1 MGIISNKR
9 EIYSEFTEYFDPSFY
24 MFSNGNLVLDDG
36 ESLSVLEGT
45 APSNFRYT
53 TYSYQ
58 KDYFAIHNN
67 IYVVARIYDNVH
79 YEGQISTDY
88 SEINWVTRTNPIGD
102 YSGSSS
108 SYEVDKAFY
117 LKGADKFIVAAEYN
131 SAGQYLRVAKPSW
144 PLSWSAY
151 TLPNFS
157 TIATFYMANDVFV
170 HMKGTGNNILEFTTD
185 LITWTTS
192 TSPAINSGSYSSG
205 YQPRLV
211 YSGSLYALQ
220 GMSSILADE
229 TPWTSTDL
237 ITWTQ
242 GALADPTYN
251 FRGLAGGNG
260 IFIKSKHANYGS
272 GGDHPYRSTDCITWT
287 RATTPITYTGPN
299 WREAFFNEAEQR
311 FEIHNNDPDAAGYAL
326 TFYSTTDG
334 VSWTIHSKP
343 LPSDYA
349 ASLGASSPAHITQL
363 NNQTR
368 TSQQNLADVIQR
380 QGSDISENYDSIVE
394 NKKEVDDKFA
404 EKASLSGASFT
415 GEVDVVSGTSIASAS
430 TRQITYSGH
439 DPINGIGNSGDLWL
453 KIVPNSLLVATS
465 RNGVGSI
472 ASTDGTTWTQGT
484 LPKSMYWYG
493 TVYAQDKIFAFRDNS
508 DDYASTID
516 GISWTAGKLP
526 SSRQWK
532 DGATDG
538 NGTIA
543 VIARASTTAAYS
555 TDSGSTWN
563 TSLMPSSSNWSK
575 VAYGNNIWITV
586 SEQFSSATSTDGI
599 TWTAASTPLYGTDNI
614 VYGNGLFV
622 GVGIGGVAAATTDG
636 ITWSLSTLAYNSN
649 RYYGLAYG
657 DGKFVAAPFG
667 SSNIGSLST
676 DAVTWTASTLPYSTS
691 WYGVAYS
698 GGKFVAISYQSGY
711 NAIST
716 DGITWT
722 ANTPVIGYEWISIV
736 SNGF

>member
-24 MFSNGNLVLDDG
+24 MFENGNLVLDDG
-36 ESLSVLEGT
+36 GSLSLLEGT
-45 APSNFRYT
+45 APSNFL
-53 TYSYQ
+53 YSTNSDQ

-67 IYVVARIYDNVH
+67 IYVTPRSIYNVH
-79 YEGQISTDY
+79 FEGQISTDY

-102 YSGSSS
+102 YSGSST
-108 SYEVDKAFY
+108 SYYVDKAFY
-117 LKGADKFIVAAEYN
+117 LKGADKFIVAAEYIH
-131 SAGQYLRVAKPSW
+131 SAQYLRVAKPSW

-151 TLPNFS
+151 TLPNFAS
-157 TIATFYMANDVFV
+157 TATFFMANDVFI
-170 HMKGTGNNILEFTTD
+170 HMKNLGNNILEFTTD

-192 TSPAINSGSYSSG
+192 TSPAIYNGSPSQG

-211 YSGSLYALQ
+211 HSGLLYALQ
-220 GMSSILADE
+220 SEYTSVSAE

-242 GALADPTYN
+242 GALADPVFN

-260 IFIKSKHANYGS
+260 IFIKSIYSNYGGS
-272 GGDHPYRSTDCITWT
+272 NDHPYRSTDCITWT
-287 RATTPITYTGPN
+287 RSTTPITFTGPT
-299 WREAFFNEAEQR
+299 WREAIFNEAEER
-311 FEIHNNDPDAAGYAL
+311 FEIHNYDPDKAGYAIV
-326 TFYSTTDG
+326 FYSTTDG

-343 LPSDYA
+343 LPSDYMA
-349 ASLGASSPAHITQL
+349 PLGASKPVHILAL
-363 NNQTR
+363 NNQTK

-394 NKKEVDDKFA
+394 NEKEVNDKFA

-439 DPINGIGNSGDLWL
+439 DPANGIGNSGDLWL
-453 KIVPNSLLVATS
+453 KIVPNSLFVATS
-465 RNGVGSI
+465 INSNRSV
-472 ASTDGTTWTQGT
+472 ASTDGITWTEGT
-484 LPKSMYWYG
+484 LPVSQYWYG

-508 DDYASTID
+508 RDYASTID
-516 GISWTAGKLP
+516 GINWTAGTLAVMQ
-526 SSRQWK
+526 QWK
-532 DGATDG
+532 GAATDG
-538 NGTIA
+538 NGTIT
-543 VIARASTTAAYS
+543 VIARQYSVAAYS
-555 TDSGSTWN
+555 TDYGSTWN
-563 TSLMPSSSNWSK
+563 NTPMPAASYWSK
-575 VAYGNNIWITV
+575 IAYGNNTWITV
-586 SEQFSSATSTDGI
+586 SENFSGAISTDGI
-599 TWTAASTPLYGTDNI
+599 TWTTSSTPLYGTFGF

-622 GVGIGGVAAATTDG
+622 GSGSSVAAATTDG
-636 ITWSLSTLAYNSN
+636 ITWSTSTLANNGYH
-649 RYYGLAYG
+649 YGLAYG
-657 DGKFVAAPFG
+657 DGKFVAAPVS

-676 DAVTWTASTLPYSTS
+676 DGITWTATTLPYSTS

-698 GGKFVAISYQSGY
+698 GGKFVAISYSSGY

-722 ANTPVIGYEWISIV
+722 ANTPVVAYQWGSIV

>member
-439 DPINGIGNSGDLWL
+439 DPINGVGNSGDLWL
-453 KIVPNSLLVATS
+453 KIVPNSLFVATAENS
-465 RNGVGSI
+465 QDTL
-472 ASTDGTTWTQGT
+472 ASTDGLTWTQSSTRVGDSGNDYYYHVGYGNDTFVT
-484 LPKSMYWYG
+484 LPSNTNKFSSTVDGINWTVG
-493 TVYAQDKIFAFRDNS
+493 TVPV
-508 DDYASTID
+508 T
-516 GISWTAGKLP
+516 L
-526 SSRQWK
+526 QWRAI
-532 DGATDG
+532 GYG
-538 NGTIA
+538 NGMWIA
-543 VIARASTTAAYS
+543 VANNSATYVYSTDTVTWTIRTLPESKQWEDIAYGNGMWVIVEGPGAFNDAHAYS
-555 TDSGSTWN
+555 TDG
-563 TSLMPSSSNWSK
+563 LNW
-575 VAYGNNIWITV
+575 TV
-586 SEQFSSATSTDGI
+586 STTTYGASDIVYGGGLFVCGGYRTKVSTDGI
-599 TWTAASTPLYGTDNI
+599 TWTQNSSPLQTSGI
-614 VYGNGLFV
+614 AYGNGVFV
-622 GVGIGGVAAATTDG
+622 TLVSSGGYYSTDG
-636 ITWSLSTLAYNSN
+636 LNWTFTTLGHNGSHDWNCVAFSN
-649 RYYGLAYG
+649 EIFVALVHG
-657 DGKFVAAPFG
+657 DGRY
-667 SSNIGSLST
+667 SRST
-676 DAVTWTASTLPYSTS
+676 DGVTWTVGYSLPSRD
-691 WYGVAYS
+691 W
-698 GGKFVAISYQSGY
+698 
-711 NAIST
+711 T
-716 DGITWT
+716 DI
-722 ANTPVIGYEWISIV
+722 A